1 MSKAVV
7 SCQQVLRELSNYIDN
22 DVDSQLRTEIEKHLS
37 ACGRCSVVLD
47 TTRQVVRIY
56 CDETVLEVP
65 SGYSVKKAR
74 ASYVGPSRQTS
85 ISRRQLA

>member
-1 MSKAVV
+1 MV

-65 SGYSVKKAR
+65 SGYSERLRAVLAKAVR
-74 ASYVGPSRQTS
+74 EESSR
-85 ISRRQLA
+85 